1 MQKHDKMVALAKEKS
16 AEMTETAITAIETMY
31 RKNIKISVAE
41 LTKLTGLSRG
51 FFYNNPN
58 VKQVMMELKEKQQ
71 GIILRNPKSDAIA
84 KAQEARI
91 KSLEQKLS
99 LIHIFPLL
107 IQLNN
112 RMIWVFRILL
122 SIQLYADLSSWKV
135 HALR

>member
-71 GIILRNPKSDAIA
+71 GMILRNPKSDAIA

-99 LIHIFPLL
+99 DSVPKNEYESLQKKYEEL
-107 IQLNN
+107 Q
-112 RMIWVFRILL
+112 V
-122 SIQLYADLSSWKV
+122 K
-135 HALR
+135 

>member
-71 GIILRNPKSDAIA
+71 GMILRNPIT

-99 LIHIFPLL
+99 DSVPKNEYESLQKKYEELQVKYSQMKKGTLL
-107 IQLNN
+107 KMYDQL
-112 RMIWVFRILL
+112 
-122 SIQLYADLSSWKV
+122 
-135 HALR
+135 

>member
-16 AEMTETAITAIETMY
+16 AERTETSISDIESMY
-31 RKNIKISVAE
+31 RKNEKISVAE

-71 GIILRNPKSDAIA
+71 GQTLRNPKSDAIA

-99 LIHIFPLL
+99 DSVPKSEYENLQKKYEELQVKYSQVKNGTLL
-107 IQLNN
+107 KLYEQL
-112 RMIWVFRILL
+112 
-122 SIQLYADLSSWKV
+122 
-135 HALR
+135 

>member
-71 GIILRNPKSDAIA
+71 GIGMAFGAIPDFVPFWG
-84 KAQEARI
+84 
-91 KSLEQKLS
+91 KSLETLVAK
-99 LIHIFPLL
+99 
-107 IQLNN
+107 
-112 RMIWVFRILL
+112 LL
-122 SIQLYADLSSWKV
+122 SMTNE
-135 HALR
+135 

>member
-71 GIILRNPKSDAIA
+71 GMILRNPKSGISD
-84 KAQEARI
+84 QH
-91 KSLEQKLS
+91 
-99 LIHIFPLL
+99 HIGKDCHAGQNTVSFLL
-107 IQLNN
+107 LHYQQQRYCN
-112 RMIWVFRILL
+112 
-122 SIQLYADLSSWKV
+122 
-135 HALR
+135 